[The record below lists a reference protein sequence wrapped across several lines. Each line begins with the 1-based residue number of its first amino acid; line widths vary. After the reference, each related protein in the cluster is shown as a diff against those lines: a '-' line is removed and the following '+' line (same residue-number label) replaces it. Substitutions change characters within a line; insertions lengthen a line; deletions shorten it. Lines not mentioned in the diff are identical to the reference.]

1 MGYLE
6 RRCSYTNDHRFF
18 PEVSEYFPR
27 EEINTLFRREVE
39 KLLATSKHLSPENR
53 LDLEKLLDRDW
64 VGYFDTS
71 LRRAGFKDP
80 ELDPLTQDL
89 VVKMIVTGNL
99 FSGWRGESS
108 FQARFLVTLKNA
120 ISTLLKKRQLNRKR
134 SHEVPP
140 DAPGRVE
147 QDADRLVDEFR
158 DFLRSQLGPTAVTVL
173 DQRLAGADTKELIGQ
188 QGIETSYRLKKL
200 VSEIKEAA
208 KRFAMGNPEFQSMV
222 QNAFERETRTME
234 KRFGP
239 VGAIAMTPFE
249 ESQCD

>member
-1 MGYLE
+1 MGFLE
-6 RRCSYTNDHRFF
+6 RRYAYTNTHGFF
-18 PEVSEYFPR
+18 PEVSDYFPR
-27 EEINTLFRREVE
+27 EEINTLFGQEID
-39 KLLATSKHLSPENR
+39 KLLATSKHLSWDVRRE
-53 LDLEKLLDRDW
+53 LESMRDRDW
-64 VGYFDTS
+64 VGYIDTS

-120 ISTLLKKRQLNRKR
+120 ISTLLKKRHLNRKR

-158 DFLRSQLGPTAVTVL
+158 DFLRSQLGPAAVTVL
-173 DQRLAGADTKELIGQ
+173 DQRLAGADTKELLGQ

-200 VSEIKEAA
+200 VAEIKESA
-208 KRFAMGNPEFQSMV
+208 KRFAMGNAEFQSMV
-222 QNAFERETRTME
+222 RNAFERESRTME

-239 VGAIAMTPFE
+239 VGAI
-249 ESQCD
+249 SR